1 MEKKGQ
7 KISYTSSYKKT
18 FGAKAFKLNAKVT
31 EGDGAL
37 SYKSSDKKVAT
48 VKDGKVTIKGT
59 GVCTITITAKETDAY
74 KEKSVKVT
82 VKVSPKKVTVKSI
95 KSLSGK
101 KMKVTWMRTAQASGY
116 EVQYSLDKKF
126 KSKVGKVSVADPSS
140 SSIKKISTKN
150 TTIKKLKKGKKYYVR
165 VRAYKTVD
173 KKAKLNGAWS
183 AVKTSKKIK

>member
-1 MEKKGQ
+1 MKGVYSYCSTWKREDYLADGWAAFQTALKAAKDVLDNEDALQAEVDTARENLVKARDALQEIQKEGVAPTPTPTPTPGTTPTPAPGETPTPTPGPQDPVEKKGQ

-74 KEKSVKVT
+74 VT
-82 VKVSPKKVTVKSI
+82 
-95 KSLSGK
+95 
-101 KMKVTWMRTAQASGY
+101 
-116 EVQYSLDKKF
+116 
-126 KSKVGKVSVADPSS
+126 
-140 SSIKKISTKN
+140 
-150 TTIKKLKKGKKYYVR
+150 
-165 VRAYKTVD
+165 
-173 KKAKLNGAWS
+173 
-183 AVKTSKKIK
+183 